1 MNIGGVM
8 GNLGLGGMGMDGLG
22 FGGMNRIGGGIGFGG
37 LEVMNSMGGFGGV
50 GWMGELYCGVM
61 ISSMEWD
68 FGCGDI
74 GINWGFGDFFG
85 RFGSVMIGGFVGR
98 IGVFNMGLVGF
109 GISGGMGGMNSVIGG
124 MGMGLDWMSFSFD
137 RMGLGIGVILERSID
152 MDWGF
157 LLGLMGSGMRER
169 IGFKGN

>member
-85 RFGSVMIGGFVGR
+85 RFG
-98 IGVFNMGLVGF
+98 
-109 GISGGMGGMNSVIGG
+109 GGMGSMNSVIGG